1 MTIKIPDDKPCLL
14 LVEGVDDKVFFR
26 KLAEHLGI
34 SSQIYL
40 VNYGGKNNLKN
51 YLPAILTDGY
61 LAKRRHVGIV
71 RDSDYNTNAFD
82 SVVSAL
88 DNTNKSANSKSKF
101 SIPPEPLVRSAELPY
116 VSILPL
122 PVDTEGSLEG
132 LVLDALQAD
141 PIMPCVND
149 YFACLTK
156 VGLQISKNRAS
167 KSKLSV
173 FISGKIVDSSQSAGR
188 DVRRKFL
195 REAVGMSWWDDEL
208 WKHDSFNDAKAFLQQ
223 LAADGV

>member
-1 MTIKIPDDKPCLL
+1 MTTKIPDDKPRLL
-14 LVEGVDDKVFFR
+14 LVEGADDKEFFR

-34 SSQIYL
+34 SDQIDLVEYQGKSNLANYL
-40 VNYGGKNNLKN
+40 IAILQDEPFTNLKR
-51 YLPAILTDGY
+51 I
-61 LAKRRHVGIV
+61 GII
-71 RDSDYNTNAFD
+71 RDSDYSTKAFD

-88 DNTNKSANSKSKF
+88 DKANKNSPKNKF
-101 SIPPEPLVRSAELPY
+101 SIPPKALVRSPEPPY
-116 VSILPL
+116 VSVLPV
-122 PVDTEGSLEG
+122 PVDTEGSLED
-132 LVLDALQAD
+132 LVLVALQAD

-156 VGLQISKNRAS
+156 IGLQIAANRAS

-173 FISGKIVDSSQSAGR
+173 FISGKIVDSNQSAGR

-208 WKHDSFNDAKAFLQQ
+208 WEHESFNDAKAFLQQ